1 MQDEILEAPM
11 DVEELSRLGSRR
23 ACCPYYAS
31 RSALPGA
38 DLVLLP
44 YAGLLSHVS
53 CGRTPSLPSPLSP
66 PHCDQDC
73 FLIADT

>member
-1 MQDEILEAPM
+1 M

-23 ACCPYYAS
+23 ASCPYYAS
-31 RSALPGA
+31 RSALPAA

-53 CGRTPSLPSPLSP
+53 HPTTSDVIHALQGHET
-66 PHCDQDC
+66 
-73 FLIADT
+73 